1 MVSVPPHGMNRY
13 RASVSY
19 DGGPFHGFA
28 ENPDVETVAG
38 KLRQSLEKIIGH
50 ELHLTCAGRTDAGVH
65 AEGQIISFDAETFD
79 ISKIERSLN
88 KLCAPFIT
96 VSDLQKTNE
105 LFSARFSATHRTY
118 RYQILNDEYP
128 NPFYHRFTWH
138 VRTQLDLD
146 SMQRAAQAVVGEH
159 DFSSFCRKATIL
171 IDGKEEEASLT
182 REVISIAVKSE
193 GSFVEIWVTATSFCH
208 QMVRSIVG
216 TLVEIGKGRMD
227 ESDMSS
233 IISKKDRNA
242 AGPVAPPQGLTL
254 MEVGY
259 SDPKKQ

>member
-1 MVSVPPHGMNRY
+1 MLKNYFYLFLIISLAGCTNAMKKNMKLNVLNFEPKKSIFVS
-13 RASVSY
+13 
-19 DGGPFHGFA
+19 D
-28 ENPDVETVAG
+28 ENPLIFY
-38 KLRQSLEKIIGH
+38 KRI
-50 ELHLTCAGRTDAGVH
+50 
-65 AEGQIISFDAETFD
+65 FD

-96 VSDLQKTNE
+96 VSDLQKTND

-118 RYQILNDEYP
+118 RYKILNDEHP

>member
-1 MVSVPPHGMNRY
+1 MVSAPPHGMNRY

-38 KLRQSLEKIIGH
+38 KLRESLEKIIGH
-50 ELHLTCAGRTDAGVH
+50 EIHLTCAGRTDAGVH
-65 AEGQIISFDAETFD
+65 AEGQVISFDAETFD
-79 ISKIERSLN
+79 IEKIERSLN

-96 VSDLQKTNE
+96 VRDLQKTND
-105 LFSARFSATHRTY
+105 LFNARFSATCRTY
-118 RYQILNDEYP
+118 RYRILNDDYP
-128 NPFYHRFTWH
+128 DPFSHRFAWYIQ
-138 VRTQLDLD
+138 TQLDIN

-171 IDGKEEEASLT
+171 VDGKEEEASLI
-182 REVISIAVKSE
+182 REVISINVKNE
-193 GSFVEIWVTATSFCH
+193 GPFVEIWVTATSFCH

-216 TLVEIGKGRMD
+216 TLVAIGKGRLNK
-227 ESDMSS
+227 SDVSS
-233 IISKKDRNA
+233 IISKKDRNS

-259 SDPKKQ
+259 